1 MDEVEHSQNS
11 ASHAATEM
19 NVGLHSTVS
28 GRLAQCGKP
37 GQGSTYLRTARL
49 FRPLR
54 ARSRRTHQITHA
66 LDGVLG

>member
-37 GQGSTYLRTARL
+37 GQGSTYPRTAIIL
-49 FRPLR
+49 NL
-54 ARSRRTHQITHA
+54 HQPHGSTVHTCTPT
-66 LDGVLG
+66 